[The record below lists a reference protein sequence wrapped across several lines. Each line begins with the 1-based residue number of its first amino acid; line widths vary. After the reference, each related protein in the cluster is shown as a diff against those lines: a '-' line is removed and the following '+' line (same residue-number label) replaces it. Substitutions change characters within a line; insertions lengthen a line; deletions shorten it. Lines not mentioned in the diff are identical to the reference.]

1 MGATRLAARRKQP
14 LGRTFTRLRGTP
26 GERRAASGRALV
38 ERRLERGPDDVEWRR
53 DAGARGKYGESLVHV
68 LLVQA
73 SDAHLALVAILVRLV
88 PSVLADEFLSDRFRG
103 VGCLHLAV
111 SLQDELLL
119 DYLLDAGG
127 RRLVN
132 EARAS
137 GTLFRSP
144 LMAPAPRVSA
154 GASGFWCDA
163 ASSRWPSADGSEHLI
178 LFDKLL
184 APRNADEDG
193 GGDQAAPS
201 YLGESPL
208 AWAVSFNSRALFER
222 LVRAGADQ
230 NARDAHLN
238 TCLHLIVI
246 NNQRVSSGGGR
257 RPAAGQRAATN
268 RQLLQGWARFLTR
281 ASVSRSARNKDNL
294 TALLLACR
302 LGRAR
307 LFGELLELSAVEFWS
322 YSMIRCAGYPLLGLD
337 SVASAGQSA
346 LSTILESRAASEQ
359 QKSALLS
366 APVVKRLL
374 EEKWKLFGF
383 RLFVREIL
391 ALLIHLSLFMAAV
404 ALRPSTM
411 APAQEAPRRLFTRLA
426 CEALTWL
433 TSAAKLAAL
442 AAGFRRLRAQLVS
455 ARRLSRRISGQIYQ
469 GLSGKPIDA
478 QAARKRLARRGSRSQ
493 RLRGY

>member
-1 MGATRLAARRKQP
+1 MGATRLTGCRKLP
-14 LGRTFTRLRGTP
+14 LGRTFTRRRGLP
-26 GERRAASGRALV
+26 GERRPASGRALV
-38 ERRLERGPDDVEWRR
+38 ERLLERGPDDVEWRR

-88 PSVLADEFLSDRFRG
+88 PSVLADEFLSDKFRG

-127 RRLVN
+127 RQLVN
-132 EARAS
+132 EARAR

-144 LMAPAPRVSA
+144 LTAPAPRVSA

-163 ASSRWPSADGSEHLI
+163 ASSRWPSADGTEHLI

-193 GGDQAAPS
+193 GDGDQATPT

-246 NNQRVSSGGGR
+246 NNQRVSSGG
-257 RPAAGQRAATN
+257 RPAAGQCAVTN
-268 RQLLQGWARFLTR
+268 KQLLQGWARFLTR
-281 ASVSRSARNKDNL
+281 ASVSQSARNKDNL

-391 ALLIHLSLFMAAV
+391 ALLIHLSLLMAAV

-411 APAQEAPRRLFTRLA
+411 APAQEAPRRLFTRLT

-433 TSAAKLAAL
+433 ASAAKLAAL
-442 AAGFRRLRAQLVS
+442 AVGFKRLRAQLVS
-455 ARRLSRRISGQIYQ
+455 ARRLSRGISGEIYQ

-478 QAARKRLARRGSRSQ
+478 QAARKRLTRQGWRSQ
-493 RLRGY
+493 GLQGY